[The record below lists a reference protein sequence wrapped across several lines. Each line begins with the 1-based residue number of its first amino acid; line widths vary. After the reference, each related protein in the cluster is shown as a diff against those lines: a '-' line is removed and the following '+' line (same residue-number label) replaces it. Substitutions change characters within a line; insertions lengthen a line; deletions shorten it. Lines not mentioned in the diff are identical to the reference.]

1 VRSATIILVTFL
13 IPAYFQAQDSID
25 LLIQE
30 HKDIT
35 GSNTTADF
43 ARVIEIANH
52 FQYKN
57 LDKSQYYAEEALLIA
72 KELKDKVLL
81 NQVYHTLGVNYS
93 NQGDYN
99 ESKNYFTKALRIA
112 NDIPNSQKDS
122 NTIIRSMR
130 DISVVE
136 MKLGHYGSAAEGLM
150 STLRYYEKIR
160 DTSQIASIR
169 NNLCVCYYEVGQ
181 YTKAIEN
188 CKLCMD
194 LLIEINDT
202 TSDVDYA
209 YALVNTALSLSE
221 LGEHQKALNHFKR
234 STQINQQRND
244 QYNLSYDYYYMGDS
258 YSQLDMPDS
267 ALNMY
272 EMGMDISAGLKDTAG
287 LEWGATSIGMLYITQ
302 GSYQKGI
309 DVLHGSLDYYKGYNL
324 LELKTMYL
332 QLAIGYKGLNKWKD
346 AFNYT
351 DSARVVSDRI
361 NKNDYNDAVAV
372 IQGKLDFA
380 KQENTIMLNDVM
392 LAEAK
397 EKAKN
402 QQLFIWIIA
411 IILFAVV
418 VMLLLILYSLNRKR
432 KANFLISEQK
442 LEVEKQRDLA
452 EEQRLLAK
460 MKSEEVEEKHKKI
473 TDSIDYGKKI
483 QDALLTSEAYW
494 KSISN
499 NCFIVYQP
507 KDVVSGDFH
516 WAYQDGNI
524 AFIIVA
530 DCTGH
535 GVPGAFMSMLG
546 IGFLNEII
554 LENNIMD
561 PAQIL
566 NELRNKIIKSL
577 DNNESA
583 EQQNDGM
590 DICLCKW
597 DKDSNELTYAG
608 ANNSLWLIRK
618 GETSKDEKDDF
629 AYVRKGETTLIEV
642 PADPQPVGRY
652 GSFVEPFSSKKIQ
665 LKIGDRFYAF
675 SDGYYDQFGGP
686 RGKKLKPRVMKE
698 LLLDTVDISMQD
710 QKEIL
715 TKKHLEWKGDC
726 DQVDDI
732 CIVGIEVS

>member
-1 VRSATIILVTFL
+1 MRSALIIFVLFL
-13 IPAYFQAQDSID
+13 NPAYFLAQDSID
-25 LLIQE
+25 FLIQE
-30 HKDIT
+30 HKGIV
-35 GSNTTADF
+35 GSSTKADF
-43 ARVIEIANH
+43 KRAIEIANH
-52 FQYKN
+52 FRYKN
-57 LDKSQYYAEEALLIA
+57 FDKSQYYAEEALLIA
-72 KELKDKVLL
+72 EELQDKILL
-81 NQVYHTLGVNYS
+81 NQVYHVLGINYS
-93 NQGDYN
+93 NQGNYA
-99 ESKNYFTKALRIA
+99 ESKNYFNKALRVA

-122 NTIIRSMR
+122 NAIINSMR
-130 DISVVE
+130 NISIVE
-136 MKLGHYGSAAEGLM
+136 MKLGHYGSAAEGLLI
-150 STLRYYEKIR
+150 TLRYYEKVR
-160 DTSQIASIR
+160 DTAQIASIR
-169 NNLCVCYYEVGQ
+169 NNLCACYYEVGQ
-181 YTKAIEN
+181 YSKAIEN
-188 CKLCMD
+188 CRLCMD

-202 TSDVDYA
+202 TTDVDYA

-221 LGEHQKALNHFKR
+221 LDNHQQALSYFKR
-234 STQINQQRND
+234 SMQINKHKND
-244 QYNLSYDYYYMGDS
+244 KYNLSYDYYYMGDS
-258 YSQLDMPDS
+258 YAQLNLPDS
-267 ALNMY
+267 ALHMY
-272 EMGMDISAGLKDTAG
+272 EMGMDLSAELKDTAG
-287 LEWGATSIGMLYITQ
+287 LEWGTTSIGMLYISK

-309 DVLHGSLDYYKGYNL
+309 DILHGSLDYYRDYNL
-324 LELKTMYL
+324 LELKAMYWK
-332 QLAIGYKGLNKWKD
+332 LAEGYKGLKKWED
-346 AFNYT
+346 AFNYI
-351 DSARVVSDRI
+351 DSTRIISDRI
-361 NKNDYNDAVAV
+361 NQNDYNDALAV

-392 LAEAK
+392 LAEAV

-418 VMLLLILYSLNRKR
+418 VMLLLILYSLDRKR
-432 KANFLISEQK
+432 KANLLISEQK

-452 EEQRLLAK
+452 EKQRLLAK
-460 MKSEEVEEKHKKI
+460 RKSEEVEEKHKKI

-554 LENNIMD
+554 LENNITD
-561 PAQIL
+561 PAKIL
-566 NELRNKIIKSL
+566 NELRSKIIKSL
-577 DNNESA
+577 DNNESTV
-583 EQQNDGM
+583 QQNDGM

-597 DKDSNELTYAG
+597 DKGSNELTYAG

-618 GETSKDEKDDF
+618 GETKKEEYDDF
-629 AYVRKGETTLIEV
+629 SYIRKGEATLIEV

-652 GSFVEPFSSKKIQ
+652 GSFIEPFISKKVQ
-665 LKIGDRFYAF
+665 LKNGDRFYAF

-686 RGKKLKPRVMKE
+686 KGKKLKPRVMKE
-698 LLLDTVDISMQD
+698 LLIDTINISMKD

-715 TKKHLEWKGDC
+715 IKKHLEWKGDY